1 MTVENRKRVAVMA
14 SGRGS
19 NFEALCRGDTGLGE
33 VVLLISDRKDARVL
47 ERASDLKVRSMVID
61 PGSYRTRMGIPE
73 EEECARMMTEE
84 GIDLVCLAGFM
95 RMLKGPILEAFE
107 RRIMN
112 IHPALLPAFP
122 GLEAQR
128 QALEYGVKYSGCTVH
143 YVDAGMDTGPII
155 LQSAVEVLDDDTV
168 TSLSARILEREH
180 VTYPRAVKLHCAGKL
195 RVEGRKVR
203 ILRQGS

>member
-1 MTVENRKRVAVMA
+1 MIIDDRKRVAVMA

-19 NFEALCRGDTGLGE
+19 NFEALCRGDTGTGE
-33 VVLLISDRKDARVL
+33 VVLLLSDRKDARVL
-47 ERASDLKVRSMVID
+47 ERAAELGVRSAVID

-73 EEECARMMTEE
+73 EERCARTLEDE

-95 RMLKGPILEAFE
+95 RMLKGPLLEAYDG
-107 RRIMN
+107 RIMN

-128 QALEYGVKYSGCTVH
+128 QAFEYGVKYSGCTVH

-155 LQSAVEVLDDDTV
+155 LQEVVEVLDEDTV
-168 TSLSARILEREH
+168 SSLSARILEREH
-180 VTYPRAVKLHCAGKL
+180 VIYPRAVKLHCAGRL
-195 RVEGRKVR
+195 RVDGRKVR
-203 ILRQGS
+203 LLPQGS